1 MWKNK
6 NFYDNLS
13 YLQILEIDYF
23 ILKLLKKS
31 FENKNIDFVCLQKNI
46 KKDDLKKMKCEME
59 VLEKRVFF
67 NIWAG
72 FVDLCEVPNVRKIK
86 EKCKEKNIDFKKI
99 CVKKNKKYEIMK
111 EKYYSYFL
119 DVKINSKW
127 IKKIPLLKEEIKA
140 EIKKNSLLWKFLN
153 IFRHYIENYES
164 YKKAITIIITILVV
178 FWTSLFGIKSLE
190 WGTKLPI
197 WGSILDVKKI
207 DFEEIGKDDE
217 YYTKLEYFLEDNEI
231 NINSVESIKI
241 KNISATEKIVRL
253 TFKDWQK
260 RYFLVEKL
268 PDWYT
273 KFKEI
278 NSA

>member
-1 MWKNK
+1 
-6 NFYDNLS
+6 
-13 YLQILEIDYF
+13 
-23 ILKLLKKS
+23 
-31 FENKNIDFVCLQKNI
+31 
-46 KKDDLKKMKCEME
+46 
-59 VLEKRVFF
+59 
-67 NIWAG
+67 
-72 FVDLCEVPNVRKIK
+72 
-86 EKCKEKNIDFKKI
+86 
-99 CVKKNKKYEIMK
+99 
-111 EKYYSYFL
+111 
-119 DVKINSKW
+119 
-127 IKKIPLLKEEIKA
+127 
-140 EIKKNSLLWKFLN
+140 LN

-253 TFKDWQK
+253 TFKD
-260 RYFLVEKL
+260 
-268 PDWYT
+268 
-273 KFKEI
+273 
-278 NSA
+278 